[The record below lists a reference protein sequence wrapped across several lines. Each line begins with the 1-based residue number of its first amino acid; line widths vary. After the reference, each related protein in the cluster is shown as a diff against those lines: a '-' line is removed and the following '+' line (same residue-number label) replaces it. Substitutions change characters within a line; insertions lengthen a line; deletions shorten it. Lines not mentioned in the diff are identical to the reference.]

1 MIIAIII
8 SVITFLIVLLFW
20 GTWGLSSEEKD
31 EKRSK
36 ASFGKTG
43 LLLVLTIAVGVFYVK
58 TYNVATVKNIIK
70 IKGVN
75 CALDSNRHII
85 DTLDYLIISSSYS
98 KEYSKHNTIS
108 QITGEKF
115 FEDYIDTGTKGSGFD
130 ALIHYN
136 TDSLIAVAPYG
147 DYTDYKSDDY
157 KYHKDH
163 LYHYEFMSNMIPT
176 INPFVIRYPQKDFGL
191 INYNEQDYAFLRLYT
206 SFITDSSIVKAP
218 NANIREYLGDN
229 SIRIFGEVGS
239 RKLQEFKSTVLKN
252 YPDEP
257 LKGLIDCKWSEYINH
272 MDLLSAADLTQCDYD
287 IIYDIDCPIKQLYL
301 KFDIPVIIS
310 QLPYGLMPKDTY
322 SYYINDFDKINPN
335 KGSLLLHVQFPT
347 LANMQLIRSL
357 VLTSLLT
364 AFFSLFCL
372 NVYYLV
378 RKYDKYIPKFLKK
391 KLIYIILIF
400 ITLALIILFTYLLA
414 FDNNIFINK
423 EYPPNYN
430 IYG

>member
-1 MIIAIII
+1 MIIAVI
-8 SVITFLIVLLFW
+8 SIVTILVVLLFW

-36 ASFGKTG
+36 ASLGKTS
-43 LLLVLTIAVGVFYVK
+43 LLFVLTIAVGVFYVK

-70 IKGVN
+70 IKGIN
-75 CALDSNRHII
+75 CALDSNKHVL
-85 DTLDYLIISSSYS
+85 DTLDYLIISSSYTREDS
-98 KEYSKHNTIS
+98 KQKTIS
-108 QITGEKF
+108 QITGEKY
-115 FEDYIDTGTKGSGFD
+115 FEDYIETGTKGSGFD

-136 TDSLIAVAPYG
+136 TDGLNAVVPYG

-163 LYHYEFMSNMIPT
+163 LYHYEFMSNSIPT

-191 INYNEQDYAFLRLYT
+191 INFNEQDYAFLRLYT
-206 SFITDSSIVKAP
+206 SFVNDSSIVKAP
-218 NANIREYLGDN
+218 NAYIRDYLGDN
-229 SIRIFGEVGS
+229 SIRIFGEVGTQ
-239 RKLQEFKSTVLKN
+239 KLQEFQNTVLKEN
-252 YPDEP
+252 PNEP
-257 LKGLIDCKWSEYINH
+257 LKGLIDCKWSDHINH
-272 MDLLSAADLTQCDYD
+272 MDLLSAADLTQCDYE
-287 IIYDIDCPIKQLYL
+287 IIYDIDCPTKQLYL

-310 QLPYGLMPKDTY
+310 QLTYGLMPKDSY
-322 SYYINDFDKINPN
+322 SYYINDFDKINPK

-378 RKYDKYIPKFLKK
+378 RKHDKYIPKFLKRK
-391 KLIYIILIF
+391 RTYIVLIIITLLLIF
-400 ITLALIILFTYLLA
+400 FFTYLLA
-414 FDNNIFINK
+414 FNQHININMD
-423 EYPPNYN
+423 YPKNYS

>member
-1 MIIAIII
+1 MIIAII
-8 SVITFLIVLLFW
+8 SVITILIILLFW

-36 ASFGKTG
+36 ASLGKTS
-43 LLLVLTIAVGVFYVK
+43 LLLVLTIVVGVFYVK

-75 CALDSNRHII
+75 CALDSNKHVL
-85 DTLDYLIISSSYS
+85 DTLDYIIISSSFSQDSS
-98 KEYSKHNTIS
+98 KQKTIS
-108 QITGEKF
+108 QITGEKY
-115 FEDYIDTGTKGSGFD
+115 FEDYIETGSKGGGFD
-130 ALIHYN
+130 ALIHFN
-136 TDSLIAVAPYG
+136 TLNAVNSFG
-147 DYTDYKSDDY
+147 DYRDYKIDDY

-163 LYHYEFMSNMIPT
+163 LYHYEFMSNSIPT

-191 INYNEQDYAFLRLYT
+191 VNYDDQAYVFFRLYT
-206 SFITDSSIVKAP
+206 SFVNDSSIVKAP
-218 NANIREYLGDN
+218 NTYIRNYLGDN
-229 SIRIFGEVGS
+229 SIRVFGEIGS
-239 RKLQEFKSTVLKN
+239 RKLQEFQNTVLKN
-252 YPDEP
+252 NPDQP
-257 LKGLIDCKWSEYINH
+257 LKGLIDCKWSKNINH
-272 MDLLSAADLTQCDYD
+272 MDLLSAADLTQCDYE
-287 IIYDIDCPIKQLYL
+287 ILYDIDCPTKQLYL

-310 QLPYGLMPKDTY
+310 QLPYGLMAKDSY
-322 SYYINDFDKINPN
+322 SYYINEFDKINPH

-378 RKYDKYIPKFLKK
+378 RKHEKYIPKFLMKK
-391 KLIYIILIF
+391 RTYIVLII
-400 ITLALIILFTYLLA
+400 ITLLLIAFFTYLLL
-414 FDNNIFINK
+414 FDINLFIDTD
-423 EYPPNYN
+423 YPKNYN